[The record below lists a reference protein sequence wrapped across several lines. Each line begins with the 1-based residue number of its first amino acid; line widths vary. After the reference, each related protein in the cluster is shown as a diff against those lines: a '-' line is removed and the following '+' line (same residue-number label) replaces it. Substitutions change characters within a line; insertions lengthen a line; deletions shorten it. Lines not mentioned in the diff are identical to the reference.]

1 MIRVIMLI
9 IGLGFCFFSSA
20 ATAQEKKV
28 GTIGLTIDNSFF
40 LTEYK
45 KDGFHARGQP
55 HTSFNV
61 RRREG
66 RSERVDTNSDG
77 LLPIDFRRHG
87 NPREESGRTQ
97 VALWIDY

>member
-1 MIRVIMLI
+1 MTV
-9 IGLGFCFFSSA
+9 GFCCFSA
-20 ATAQEKKV
+20 EALAQEKKV

-45 KDGFHARGQP
+45 KDGFHARAQP

-61 RRREG
+61 HRREG
-66 RSERVDTNSDG
+66 GSERVDTNSDG

-87 NPREESGRTQ
+87 DARQTSGAAQ